1 MSGWGRLNPLRS
13 LYGRIFLW
21 FWLVTIIMVIGA
33 SWTVKNI
40 TAENKYQPISQK
52 QLRLLNSTGETL
64 QRLLAKKK
72 TEPEI
77 EHQIKRYSQR
87 HNLNLVLLDPQSKQQ
102 AYAFPMPGPPKHIPF
117 VDVIEQDSPL
127 GITTRFGE
135 FSGPKT
141 VTIQGHDYRLF
152 VGKRRPVGL
161 AGKLRRGS
169 PLLLVG
175 MALLISGVLCFL
187 IARSLIKPLQQLQK
201 ASQKMAAG
209 ELGCRVGS
217 ASTRQDEIGQLG
229 RDFNHMSQQV
239 ENLLKVQKQLLADIS
254 HELRSPLTRM
264 QLAIGIAQQQDAPHS
279 PEVSAMTLARIEK
292 EAQQIEHMVAQVL
305 TLSRLDSEM
314 TRPNIQ
320 QLDLLELLSGVF
332 EDCHFEAQSMG
343 KALSLDCPD
352 GLTLQADGELLAS
365 AFENILRNGVKYAE
379 HHIAIAVKTADHQV
393 EIVFR
398 DDGPGI
404 PDQDLCKVF
413 TPFYRV
419 SAARD
424 RKSGGVGLGLA
435 IASRAVQAH
444 HGNIAA
450 FSPPA
455 GGLQVTITLPMTG
468 PATACVQGRAI
479 NRAHC

>member
-1 MSGWGRLNPLRS
+1 MSWWARFNPLRS

-21 FWLVTIIMVIGA
+21 FWLVTIVMVTGA
-33 SWTVKNI
+33 GWIVKNLG
-40 TAENKYQPISQK
+40 TEYDYQPISQQ
-52 QLRLLNSTGETL
+52 QLHLLNSTGDTL

-72 TEPEI
+72 TSPEI

-102 AYAFPMPGPPKHIPF
+102 AYDFPIPGAPQHIPF
-117 VDVIEQDSPL
+117 LDLIKQNSPL

-135 FSGPKT
+135 FFGPKT
-141 VTIQGHDYRLF
+141 ITIQGHRYQLF
-152 VGKRRPVGL
+152 VGKRRPMGL
-161 AGKLRRGS
+161 AGKLRRGP
-169 PLLLVG
+169 PLLLVV

-187 IARSLIKPLQQLQK
+187 IARSLIKPLQELQK
-201 ASQKMAAG
+201 ASRKMAAG

-217 ASTRQDEIGQLG
+217 ASTRRDEIGQLG

-239 ENLLKVQKQLLADIS
+239 ESLLKGQKQLLADIS

-264 QLAIGIAQQQDAPHS
+264 QLAIGIAQQQDGPHS
-279 PEVSAMTLARIEK
+279 PEISAMTLVRIEK

-314 TRPNIQ
+314 TKPDTQ
-320 QLDLLELLSGVF
+320 PLDLHELLSDIF
-332 EDCHFEAQSMG
+332 EDCYFEAQSMG
-343 KALSLDCPD
+343 KELSLDCPD
-352 GLTLQADGELLAS
+352 GLTLQADDELLAS

-379 HHIAIAVKTADHQV
+379 YHVAIEVKTANEQV
-393 EIVFR
+393 EIIFR

-404 PDQDLCKVF
+404 PEQDLHNVF
-413 TPFYRV
+413 TPFYRA

-444 HGNIAA
+444 HGSIAA
-450 FSPPA
+450 LNTSA
-455 GGLQVTITLPMTG
+455 GGLQVTIILPMTA
-468 PATACVQGRAI
+468 PT
-479 NRAHC
+479 

>member
-1 MSGWGRLNPLRS
+1 MSGWARLNPLRS

-21 FWLVTIIMVIGA
+21 FWLVTIVMVSGA
-33 SWTVKNI
+33 GWIVKNI
-40 TAENKYQPISQK
+40 STENEYQPINQK

-64 QRLLAKKK
+64 QRLLAQKK
-72 TEPEI
+72 TKRAI

-87 HNLNLVLLDPQSKQQ
+87 HNLNLVLLDPQNKQQ
-102 AYAFPMPGPPKHIPF
+102 AYAFPMPGPPQHIPF
-117 VDVIEQDSPL
+117 VDLIEQDSPL

-135 FSGPKT
+135 FFGPKV
-141 VTIQGHDYRLF
+141 VTIKGHSYQLF
-152 VGKRRPVGL
+152 VGKRRPMGL
-161 AGKLRRGS
+161 AGKLRRGP
-169 PLLLVG
+169 PLLLVA

-187 IARSLIKPLQQLQK
+187 IARSLIKPLQELQK

-239 ENLLKVQKQLLADIS
+239 ESLLKGQKQLLADIS

-264 QLAIGIAQQQDAPHS
+264 QLAIGIAQQQDAPHC
-279 PEVSAMTLARIEK
+279 PAISAMTLARIEK

-314 TRPNIQ
+314 TKPDIQ
-320 QLDLLELLSGVF
+320 PLDLHELLSDVF
-332 EDCHFEAQSMG
+332 EDCYFEAQSMG
-343 KALSLDCPD
+343 KKLSLDCPD
-352 GLTLQADGELLAS
+352 ELTLQADGELLAS
-365 AFENILRNGVKYAE
+365 AFENILRNGIKYAR
-379 HHIAIAVKTADHQV
+379 HHVTIEVKTANGHV
-393 EIVFR
+393 EIVFC

-404 PDQDLCKVF
+404 PEQDLSNVF
-413 TPFYRV
+413 IPFYRV

-435 IASRAVQAH
+435 IASRAVKAH
-444 HGNIAA
+444 HGSIAA
-450 FSPPA
+450 LTPPA
-455 GGLQVTITLPMTG
+455 GGLQVTITLPMTA
-468 PATACVQGRAI
+468 PA
-479 NRAHC
+479 